1 VERNGQGAA
10 RRTALDRMV
19 RSRSLAP
26 VKSSKVE
33 FSPAR
38 AAAAMFTP
46 AEMRHNFA
54 IWASETN
61 AASAYQQHI
70 YYCIR
75 SKEAFSVADRS
86 GSIMPLDLHGDP
98 IQGTEAAKRLATFSR
113 GPCPAFSG
121 LIAGQRLTPKV
132 IPNRAVRG
140 RFTSLMLA
148 GRRTWKAIVGQWHR
162 FSVQSGFQ
170 IQPGKR
176 K

>member
-10 RRTALDRMV
+10 PRTALDRMV
-19 RSRSLAP
+19 RIRSLAP

-38 AAAAMFTP
+38 AAAAIFTP
-46 AEMRHNFA
+46 AQMRHNFA
-54 IWASETN
+54 IWASEKD
-61 AASAYQQHI
+61 AASAYRQHI

-75 SKEAFSVADRS
+75 CKEAFSVADRS
-86 GSIMPLDLHGDP
+86 GSIMPLDPHGDP
-98 IQGTEAAKRLATFSR
+98 IRGSEAAKRLATFSQ

-132 IPNRAVRG
+132 IPIRAIRG

-148 GRRTWKAIVGQWHR
+148 GRRTWKAIVGQWQR
-162 FSVQSGFQ
+162 FSGQSGFQ